1 MRVLTERC
9 RWMSE
14 LEKIQAKAKGLRFM
28 DMFVVSCHQ
37 MNLPNTDGFISTDT
51 PGLGFSS
58 YLLPSAANIKYCK
71 CIDQLHISVIIDG
84 VFIQPHSVSYPGQ
97 PLRDDKFYYRGA

>member
-1 MRVLTERC
+1 
-9 RWMSE
+9 MSE

-37 MNLPNTDGFISTDT
+37 VNWLNTDGSISTDT

-58 YLLPSAANIKYCK
+58 YLLPSAANVKYCK
-71 CIDQLHISVIIDG
+71 YIRQLHIFVIIDG
-84 VFIQPHSVSYPGQ
+84 VFIQPHSVSYAGQ
-97 PLRDDKFYYRGA
+97 PLRDDKYYYQGA